1 MICPVAPLLNVSMK
15 SHTCKIKTERWEV
28 ECTSLWEVQL
38 IYPPPQHNLLV
49 SNRIVMFLI
58 LHFYS
63 CIKILKC
70 ELRLN
75 SHSVLSVIS
84 LVLILSKPSYWYNIT
99 LDTGCHKGIKPPN
112 SNKMYFTEERAV
124 ARKNIMLL
132 ALLIFVQG
140 GRKKNVFDSFNYSL
154 QVSTPT

>member
-1 MICPVAPLLNVSMK
+1 MQDQNRDGKLNILHYGKYS
-15 SHTCKIKTERWEV
+15 S
-28 ECTSLWEVQL
+28 
-38 IYPPPQHNLLV
+38 YPPPQHNLLV

-84 LVLILSKPSYWYNIT
+84 LVLILSKPSYWCNIT
-99 LDTGCHKGIKPPN
+99 LDTGCQKGIKLPN
-112 SNKMYFTEERAV
+112 NNKMYFTEERAAV
-124 ARKNIMLL
+124 QKSIMLL
-132 ALLIFVQG
+132 TLLIFCVG
-140 GRKKNVFDSFNYSL
+140 G
-154 QVSTPT
+154 